1 MRLKRVSA
9 LVPLAL
15 TLSLSVFLAPFVSQQ
30 EPPWCFRFPGESTAR
45 CNYYSLQECL
55 IGTRV
60 IGGKCERYHAEAGQL
75 TPGQQQLRAAPK
87 AKQTRQP
94 R

>member
-1 MRLKRVSA
+1 MRPKTVPA
-9 LVPLAL
+9 LIPLAL
-15 TLSLSVFLAPFVSQQ
+15 TVFLAPFVSQQ

-60 IGGKCERYHAEAGQL
+60 VGGKCERYHAEKDQL
-75 TPGQQQLRAAPK
+75 TPAQQSEPGK
-87 AKQTRQP
+87 ATKARRIP
-94 R
+94 

>member
-1 MRLKRVSA
+1 MRLKSIFASVS
-9 LVPLAL
+9 LVLPLFL
-15 TLSLSVFLAPFVSQQ
+15 TLFLAPFVSQQ

-55 IGTRV
+55 IGARV

-87 AKQTRQP
+87 PKKTGQDR
-94 R
+94 